1 MTGLNLLFYLALFTS
16 ELTIIILIWLD
27 GRRK

>member
-1 MTGLNLLFYLALFTS
+1 MTGLNLLFYLALFTA